1 MLYVSDPREII
12 LEIKKVIADRKLS
25 PADLVELMETTS
37 DQISMSTARRI
48 MADGS
53 EDVDFSFRHVVL
65 PIANRLCCIYQRTDE
80 DTSETVLMKEL
91 ILAKA
96 SMIEK
101 LEKENALLKSQLAS
115 EEREHDEEMKKERM
129 GLEQVIDFRTA
140 RISRLDDLL
149 DKEREANAK
158 LTDLVSK
165 LIEKC
170 DQCEFH
176 HKQEK

>member
-1 MLYVSDPREII
+1 
-12 LEIKKVIADRKLS
+12 
-25 PADLVELMETTS
+25 
-37 DQISMSTARRI
+37 
-48 MADGS
+48 
-53 EDVDFSFRHVVL
+53 
-65 PIANRLCCIYQRTDE
+65 
-80 DTSETVLMKEL
+80 MKEL

-101 LEKENALLKSQLAS
+101 LEKENAFLKSQLAS

-149 DKEREANAK
+149 DKERESNAK

-176 HKQEK
+176 HK

>member
-1 MLYVSDPREII
+1 
-12 LEIKKVIADRKLS
+12 
-25 PADLVELMETTS
+25 
-37 DQISMSTARRI
+37 MS
-48 MADGS
+48 
-53 EDVDFSFRHVVL
+53 
-65 PIANRLCCIYQRTDE
+65 
-80 DTSETVLMKEL
+80 
-91 ILAKA
+91 
-96 SMIEK
+96 
-101 LEKENALLKSQLAS
+101 
-115 EEREHDEEMKKERM
+115 
-129 GLEQVIDFRTA
+129 LEQVIDFRTA